1 MTPSHHWLVRAVLGW
16 TSFSCPQQQLT
27 HTLCPQHS
35 SQGQAAT
42 AVILSVKFVDN
53 DEHWAEASHQAAL
66 SELAALPVTLP
77 CNKTV
82 PANSNS
88 KMKLI
93 IFAAWKF

>member
-1 MTPSHHWLVRAVLGW
+1 MTPSHHWLVVRAVLGW

-27 HTLCPQHS
+27 HTLCSQHT
-35 SQGQAAT
+35 QAAT

-53 DEHWAEASHQAAL
+53 DGHWAEASHQAAL

-77 CNKTV
+77 CNKTF

-93 IFAAWKF
+93 FAAWKF

>member
-1 MTPSHHWLVRAVLGW
+1 M
-16 TSFSCPQQQLT
+16 
-27 HTLCPQHS
+27 
-35 SQGQAAT
+35 
-42 AVILSVKFVDN
+42 KFVDN
-53 DEHWAEASHQAAL
+53 DEHWAEDTSHQAAL

-77 CNKTV
+77 CNKSF

>member
-1 MTPSHHWLVRAVLGW
+1 MVGGESSAGLDQFLLPPAAAHPHLVFPA
-16 TSFSCPQQQLT
+16 QHT
-27 HTLCPQHS
+27 H
-35 SQGQAAT
+35 AAT

-53 DEHWAEASHQAAL
+53 DGHWAEVSSHQAAL

-93 IFAAWKF
+93 FAAWKF